1 MNNKEIE
8 SLLRRARLRELPAGL
23 KHRVLQAAR
32 QNAEPIAWAP
42 RVTWA
47 SLAVC
52 WSLIILL
59 QATTPDVPTGTQP
72 FDREAFLARA
82 AMLKCIVATG
92 QFPQE
97 MDASPNQQPL
107 QMELHFRLPKA
118 TPQTSQP
125 AT

>member
-1 MNNKEIE
+1 MNNEEIE
-8 SLLRRARLRELPAGL
+8 SLLRRARLRELPTGL
-23 KHRVLQAAR
+23 KHRILQAAR

-52 WSLIILL
+52 WMLIVLL
-59 QATTPDVPTGTQP
+59 RTTTPDVPSGTLP
-72 FDREAFLARA
+72 FDREAYLARA
-82 AMLKCIVATG
+82 ATLKCIIATG

-97 MDASPNQQPL
+97 MDTSPNQHPL
-107 QMELHFRLPKA
+107 QMELYFRLPKA
-118 TPQTSQP
+118 TPQASQP

>member
-1 MNNKEIE
+1 MNNEEIE
-8 SLLRRARLRELPAGL
+8 SLLRRARPRELPAGL
-23 KHRVLQAAR
+23 KHRILQAAR
-32 QNAEPIAWAP
+32 QNAEPIAWPP

-52 WSLIILL
+52 WMLIVLL
-59 QATTPDVPTGTQP
+59 RTTTPDVPTGTLP

-82 AMLKCIVATG
+82 ETIKCIVATG

-97 MDASPNQQPL
+97 MDDSPIQQPL
-107 QMELHFRLPKA
+107 QMELYFRLPKA
-118 TPQTSQP
+118 TPQASQP

>member
-1 MNNKEIE
+1 MNNEEIE

-52 WSLIILL
+52 WSLIVLL
-59 QATTPDVPTGTQP
+59 RTTTPEVPTGTQP

-82 AMLKCIVATG
+82 ATLKFIVATG

-97 MDASPNQQPL
+97 MDASPNQHPL
-107 QMELHFRLPKA
+107 QMELYFRLPKA

>member
-1 MNNKEIE
+1 MNNEEIE
-8 SLLRRARLRELPAGL
+8 SLLRRARPQELPAEL
-23 KHRVLQAAR
+23 KHRILQAAR
-32 QNAEPIAWAP
+32 QNAKPIAWVP

-52 WSLIILL
+52 WSLIVLL
-59 QATTPDVPTGTQP
+59 RTTTPEVPTGTQP

-82 AMLKCIVATG
+82 ATLKCIIATE

-97 MDASPNQQPL
+97 MDDSPILHPL
-107 QMELHFRLPKA
+107 QIELHFRLPKA
-118 TPQTSQP
+118 TPQISQP

>member
-1 MNNKEIE
+1 MNNEEIE
-8 SLLRRARLRELPAGL
+8 SLLRRAHPQELPAGL
-23 KHRVLQAAR
+23 KRRVLLAAR

-42 RVTWA
+42 RVTWG

-52 WSLIILL
+52 WMLIVLL
-59 QATTPDVPTGTQP
+59 RTTTPDVPTGTLP
-72 FDREAFLARA
+72 FDREAYLARA
-82 AMLKCIVATG
+82 ATLKFIVATG

>member
-1 MNNKEIE
+1 MNNEEIE
-8 SLLRRARLRELPAGL
+8 SLLRRARPRKLPAGL

-42 RVTWA
+42 RFAWT

-52 WSLIILL
+52 WSLIVLL
-59 QATTPDVPTGTQP
+59 RTTTPEVPTGTQP
-72 FDREAFLARA
+72 FDREAYLARA
-82 AMLKCIVATG
+82 ATLKCIVATG

-97 MDASPNQQPL
+97 MDTLPIQRPL
-107 QMELHFRLPKA
+107 QMELYFRLPKA

>member
-1 MNNKEIE
+1 MNNEEIE
-8 SLLRRARLRELPAGL
+8 SLLRRARPRELPAGL
-23 KHRVLQAAR
+23 KHRILQAAR

-42 RVTWA
+42 RVAWA

-59 QATTPDVPTGTQP
+59 RATTPDVPTGTQP
-72 FDREAFLARA
+72 FDREAYLARA
-82 AMLKCIVATG
+82 AMLKCIIATG

-97 MDASPNQQPL
+97 MDASPIHQPL

>member
-1 MNNKEIE
+1 MNNEEIE
-8 SLLRRARLRELPAGL
+8 SLLRRARPCELPAGL
-23 KHRVLQAAR
+23 KHRILQAAR
-32 QNAEPIAWAP
+32 QNAEPTAWAP
-42 RVTWA
+42 RVAWA

-52 WSLIILL
+52 WSLIFLL
-59 QATTPDVPTGTQP
+59 RTTTPEVPTGTQP

-82 AMLKCIVATG
+82 ETIKCIIATG

-97 MDASPNQQPL
+97 MDDSPNQQPL

>member
-1 MNNKEIE
+1 MNNEENE
-8 SLLRRARLRELPAGL
+8 SLLRRARPRELPAGL

-47 SLAVC
+47 SLAMC
-52 WSLIILL
+52 WMLIVLL
-59 QATTPDVPTGTQP
+59 RTTTQVVPTGTQP
-72 FDREAFLARA
+72 FDREAYLARA
-82 AMLKCIVATG
+82 AMLKCIIATG

-97 MDASPNQQPL
+97 MDDSPVQEPVQI
-107 QMELHFRLPKA
+107 ELHFRLPKA

>member
-1 MNNKEIE
+1 MNNEEIE
-8 SLLRRARLRELPAGL
+8 SLLRRARPQELPAGL
-23 KHRVLQAAR
+23 KHRVLQAAC

-42 RVTWA
+42 WVTWA
-47 SLAVC
+47 SLAAC
-52 WSLIILL
+52 WMLIVLL
-59 QATTPDVPTGTQP
+59 RATTPDIPTGTLP
-72 FDREAFLARA
+72 FDREAYLARA
-82 AMLKCIVATG
+82 AMLKCIIATG

-97 MDASPNQQPL
+97 TDAPPIQQPL

>member
-1 MNNKEIE
+1 MNNDQIE
-8 SLLRRARLRELPAGL
+8 SLLRRARPQELPAGL
-23 KHRVLQAAR
+23 KHRILQAAR

-42 RVTWA
+42 RFAWT

-52 WSLIILL
+52 WSLIVLL
-59 QATTPDVPTGTQP
+59 RTTTPDVATGTLP
-72 FDREAFLARA
+72 FDREAYLARA
-82 AMLKCIVATG
+82 ETIKYIVATG

-97 MDASPNQQPL
+97 MDASPNQHPL

>member
-1 MNNKEIE
+1 MNNEEIE
-8 SLLRRARLRELPAGL
+8 SLLRRARPRELPAGL

-32 QNAEPIAWAP
+32 QNAEPVTWAP
-42 RVTWA
+42 RVAWT

-52 WSLIILL
+52 WMLIVLL
-59 QATTPDVPTGTQP
+59 RATTPEVPNGTLP

-82 AMLKCIVATG
+82 ATLKCLVATG

-97 MDASPNQQPL
+97 LEVTPIQQPL
-107 QMELHFRLPKA
+107 QMEFQFRLPKA
-118 TPQTSQP
+118 IPQESQP

>member
-1 MNNKEIE
+1 MNTEEIE
-8 SLLRRARLRELPAGL
+8 SLLRRARPQELPAGL
-23 KHRVLQAAR
+23 KQQILQAAR

-52 WSLIILL
+52 WMLIVLL
-59 QATTPDVPTGTQP
+59 RITTPDVPTGTQP
-72 FDREAFLARA
+72 FNREAYLARA
-82 AMLKCIVATG
+82 ATIKCIVATG

-97 MDASPNQQPL
+97 IDDSPSQHPL
-107 QMELHFRLPKA
+107 QMELHFRILKA

-125 AT
+125 ST

>member
-1 MNNKEIE
+1 MNNEEIE
-8 SLLRRARLRELPAGL
+8 SLLRRARPQELPAGL
-23 KHRVLQAAR
+23 KHRILQAAR

-42 RVTWA
+42 RVTWT

-52 WSLIILL
+52 WMLIVLL
-59 QATTPDVPTGTQP
+59 RATTPEVPNGTLP

-82 AMLKCIVATG
+82 ATLKCLVATG

-97 MDASPNQQPL
+97 LEVTPIQQPL
-107 QMELHFRLPKA
+107 QMEFQFRLPKA
-118 TPQTSQP
+118 IPQESQP

>member
-1 MNNKEIE
+1 MNNEEIE
-8 SLLRRARLRELPAGL
+8 SLLRRARPHELPAGL

-42 RVTWA
+42 RFTWA

-59 QATTPDVPTGTQP
+59 RATTPDVPTGTLP
-72 FDREAFLARA
+72 FDREAYLARA
-82 AMLKCIVATG
+82 ATLKCIIATG

-97 MDASPNQQPL
+97 MDTPQIQHPL
-107 QMELHFRLPKA
+107 RMELHFRLPKS

>member
-1 MNNKEIE
+1 MNNEEIE
-8 SLLRRARLRELPAGL
+8 SLLRRARPRELPAGL
-23 KHRVLQAAR
+23 KRRVLQAAR

-52 WSLIILL
+52 WMLIVLL
-59 QATTPDVPTGTQP
+59 RTTTPEVPTGTQP
-72 FDREAFLARA
+72 FDREAYLARA
-82 AMLKCIVATG
+82 ATLKCIIATG
-92 QFPQE
+92 QFPQD
-97 MDASPNQQPL
+97 MDALPIQQPL
-107 QMELHFRLPKA
+107 QMELYFRLPKA

>member
-1 MNNKEIE
+1 MNNEEIE

-52 WSLIILL
+52 WSLIVLL
-59 QATTPDVPTGTQP
+59 RTTTPEVPTGTQP

-82 AMLKCIVATG
+82 ATLKFIVATG

-97 MDASPNQQPL
+97 MDDSPNQHPL
-107 QMELHFRLPKA
+107 QMELYFRLPKA
-118 TPQTSQP
+118 TPQISQP

>member
-1 MNNKEIE
+1 MNNEEIE
-8 SLLRRARLRELPAGL
+8 SLLRRARPQELPAGL

-32 QNAEPIAWAP
+32 QNAEPVTWAP

-52 WSLIILL
+52 WMLIVLL
-59 QATTPDVPTGTQP
+59 RTTTPDVPTGTQP
-72 FDREAFLARA
+72 FDREAYLARA
-82 AMLKCIVATG
+82 ATLKCIIATG

-97 MDASPNQQPL
+97 MDDSPIHQPL